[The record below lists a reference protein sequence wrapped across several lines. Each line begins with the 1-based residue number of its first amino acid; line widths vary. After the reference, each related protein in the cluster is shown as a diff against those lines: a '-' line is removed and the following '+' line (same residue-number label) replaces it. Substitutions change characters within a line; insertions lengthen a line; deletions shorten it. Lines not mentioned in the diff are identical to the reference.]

1 MDEALYKEYGS
12 RMRGIAYRMLGSVSD
27 AEDAVQ
33 DVFERLTA
41 AKPVEM
47 QHPRAYLAKLTTNRC
62 LNILKSARR
71 RREQYVGPWLP
82 EPVVEAIAPGP
93 EEQLAS
99 RDDVSYAWLVMLERL
114 TPAERAVYVMRESFG
129 YEYGELAA
137 MLDKT
142 EASCRKLYSRAA
154 AKLQD
159 VPRAAERPDVGHAT
173 SWMQAFLKAARDGD
187 FSEVTARL
195 AEEAI
200 LVSDGGGKVR
210 TATRPIYGSDRV
222 AAFFEGLYSKG
233 SFEGEWLPVL
243 VNGQP
248 GLVHRRPNYM
258 KAITAAMDD
267 SNRIVAVYWIQ
278 NPEKLVHIH
287 A

>member
-1 MDEALYKEYGS
+1 MVEALYKEYGS
-12 RMRGIAYRMLGSVSD
+12 RMMGIAYRMLGSVSD

-33 DVFERLTA
+33 DVFERLA
-41 AKPVEM
+41 SADPVEM

-82 EPVVEAIAPGP
+82 EPIVEAAVPGP

-129 YEYGELAA
+129 YEYGELAK

-142 EASCRKLYSRAA
+142 EVGCRKLYSRAA
-154 AKLQD
+154 AKLKD
-159 VPRAAERPDVGHAT
+159 VPRAAERPSAGQASV
-173 SWMQAFLKAARDGD
+173 WMRAFLKAARDGD
-187 FSEVTARL
+187 FGEVTARL
-195 AEEAI
+195 AKEAM

-210 TATRPIYGSDRV
+210 TAIRPIYGSDRV
-222 AAFFEGLYSKG
+222 AAFFEGLFRKG
-233 SFEGEWLPVL
+233 SLSGEWSPVL

-248 GLVHRRPNYM
+248 GLVHRRTNHT
-258 KAITAAMDD
+258 KAMTVALDD

-278 NPEKLVHIH
+278 NPDKLVRIRE
-287 A
+287 

>member
-1 MDEALYKEYGS
+1 MYEALYKEYGS

-33 DVFERLTA
+33 DVFERLA
-41 AKPVEM
+41 AADPVEM
-47 QHPRAYLAKLTTNRC
+47 RHPKAYLAKLTTNRC

-82 EPVVEAIAPGP
+82 EPIVEAAVPGP
-93 EEQLAS
+93 EEQFAV

-129 YEYGELAA
+129 YEYGELAE

-142 EASCRKLYSRAA
+142 EVGCRKLYSRAA

-159 VPRAAERPDVGHAT
+159 VPRAAERPDAGHA
-173 SWMQAFLKAARDGD
+173 SIWMQAFLKAARDGD

-195 AEEAI
+195 AKEAM

-210 TATRPIYGSDRV
+210 TAIRPIYGGDRV
-222 AAFFEGLYSKG
+222 AAFFEGLFRKG
-233 SFEGEWLPVL
+233 SFAGEWSPVL

-248 GLVHRRPNYM
+248 GLVHRRPNNR
-258 KAITAAMDD
+258 KAMTVALDD
-267 SNRIVAVYWIQ
+267 SNRVVAVYWIQ
-278 NPEKLVHIH
+278 NPEKLVHCY